1 MARCHRP
8 RVVSEVSR
16 SIYLQISVLLVC
28 DSGRCD
34 AKPDNLDA
42 KGARLRSQI
51 KTKFLIN
58 SWDSGILWTDFGVR
72 ADIVVSV
79 LVNVSLLR
87 PERTSTAI
95 HVRFPAG

>member
-1 MARCHRP
+1 MDQHFTYWC
-8 RVVSEVSR
+8 
-16 SIYLQISVLLVC
+16 
-28 DSGRCD
+28 RCD

-51 KTKFLIN
+51 KTEYLIN

-72 ADIVVSV
+72 ADIT
-79 LVNVSLLR
+79 VSLSVDMYLMH
-87 PERTSTAI
+87 PEHISIAV